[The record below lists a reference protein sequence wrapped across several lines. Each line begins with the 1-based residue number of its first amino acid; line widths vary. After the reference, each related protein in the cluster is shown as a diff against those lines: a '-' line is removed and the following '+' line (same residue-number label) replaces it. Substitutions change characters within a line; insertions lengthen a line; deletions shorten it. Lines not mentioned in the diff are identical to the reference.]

1 MKKGFHWLLS
11 LIVIG
16 CMMNVSELSAQKKKK
31 KKESKS
37 ETPAPPKKKEDQEP
51 KKVVDAVKRHSKID
65 GLFTFYR
72 DSVSGSLQMAIKE
85 EQLNKEFIHFHY
97 FENGVVEAGA
107 FKGSFRGSKIFK
119 INKYYNKIEFIT
131 QNNSLYF
138 DPENPLSKAADA
150 NVSNAIMF
158 SAKIEAGSM
167 IEGQYLIKADP
178 LFLKDVLGIIDRTA
192 FSKNPKGFKLGSL
205 SSSKTKYVDIKNY
218 DQNSDIIIQYSF
230 DNKKPAN
237 GGGNSVT
244 DARYVNVTVQHSFIE
259 VPNNSY
265 KPRMDDPRVGYFT
278 TEVSDMTTK
287 EAVNYKDLVHRWNL
301 EKKDP
306 SATLS
311 EPVEAITWW
320 IENTT
325 PMEFR
330 ESIKKGVLAWNIAFE
345 KAGFKNAM
353 VVKVQP
359 DTATWDAGDIN
370 YNVLRWTSSAKPLF
384 GGYGPS
390 LVNPRSGQILGAD
403 IMLEY
408 IHHTKRVLYDKL
420 FKLNTGQNME
430 EMNSDIQDLNPAL
443 CSMGYIMQSNTLLGN
458 AALMAEGANKEDL
471 KGLQEEAMIALI
483 MHEVGHT
490 LGLNHNMKAS
500 QRFSPAELANKDLIK
515 GQCLAGSV
523 MDYTTINLT
532 INPDDQGQYYDVAVG
547 PYDEWAI
554 EFGYKP
560 VIFDSELEKI
570 LSRSTEPEL
579 IFGNDADDMR
589 SPGKAID
596 PRVMVGDNSNDQIT
610 YSIDRFK
617 IVNNVM
623 SKIKDKY
630 TTEGES
636 YQELAQAYN
645 ILMSNYA
652 NGGTVISRFIGGVY
666 VDRAMAGQQD
676 ATMPY
681 TPVDYADQKRAMK
694 ALEEYIFSPTAFAA
708 PSDLYNYLALQR
720 RGFNFF
726 SGPEDPKIHTK
737 VIGYQKGILSQ
748 LLHKNT
754 LQRISDSELYG
765 NKYRLGEYMSDLNNA
780 IFKADT
786 YKSVNTFRQNLQIE
800 YVKRL
805 IGIIGE
811 KSTHTNMAKSMALYN
826 LKAAKKT
833 ASVGSANT
841 STKAHRQHLSYL
853 IDKALDED

>member
-1 MKKGFHWLLS
+1 MKKRFLWLLS
-11 LIVIG
+11 IIVVG
-16 CMMNVSELSAQKKKK
+16 CMINVSELSAQKKKK
-31 KKESKS
+31 KKDSKT
-37 ETPAPPKKKEDQEP
+37 ETPATPKKDDKEPE
-51 KKVVDAVKRHSKID
+51 KVADAVKKHIKID

-85 EQLNKEFIHFHY
+85 DQLNKEFIHFHY
-97 FENGVVEAGA
+97 FENGVVEASA
-107 FKGSFRGSKIFK
+107 FKGNFLGSKIFK
-119 INKYYNKIEFIT
+119 INKYYDKIEFIT
-131 QNNSLYF
+131 QNSSLYF

-150 NVSNAIMF
+150 NVSDAIMF

-167 IEGQYLIKADP
+167 KEGQYLIKADP

-192 FSKNPKGFKLGSL
+192 NSKNPKAFKMGGL

-218 DQNSDIIIQYSF
+218 DQNSDVIVQYSF

-237 GGGNSVT
+237 GGGKSVT
-244 DARYVNVTVQHSFIE
+244 DARYVNLTVQHSFIE
-259 VPNNSY
+259 VPNNNY
-265 KPRMDDPRVGYFT
+265 KPRIDDPRVGYFT

-287 EAVNYKDLVHRWNL
+287 EAINYKDLIHRWNL

-311 EPVEAITWW
+311 EPLEPITWW

-330 ESIKKGVLAWNIAFE
+330 ESIKKGVLAWNVAFE

-353 VVKVQP
+353 AVKIQP
-359 DTATWDAGDIN
+359 DTASWEAGDIN
-370 YNVLRWTSSAKPLF
+370 YNVLRWTSSTQPPF

-390 LVNPRSGQILGAD
+390 FVNPRTGQILGAD

-408 IHHTKRVLYDKL
+408 IHHTYRVFYEKL
-420 FKLNTGQNME
+420 FDLTTGQNME
-430 EMNSDIQDLNPAL
+430 ERNDDKQDLNPAL
-443 CSMGYIMQSNTLLGN
+443 CSMGYLMHSNTLLGR

-500 QRFSPAELANKDLIK
+500 QRFSPAELANKELIK

-532 INPDDQGQYYDVAVG
+532 VDPEDQGQYYDVAVG
-547 PYDEWAI
+547 PYDKWAI

-560 VIFDSELEKI
+560 VDSDSELEKI

-623 SKIKDKY
+623 RKIKDKY

-645 ILMSNYA
+645 VLMSNYA

-666 VDRAMAGQQD
+666 VDRAMAGQEG

-681 TPVDYADQKRAMK
+681 TPVDYDDQKRAMK
-694 ALEEYIFSPTAFAA
+694 ALEQYIFSPSAFAV
-708 PSDLYNYLALQR
+708 PSDLYNFLALQR

-726 SGPEDPKIHTK
+726 GGPEDPKIHAK
-737 VIGYQKGILSQ
+737 IVGYQKGILNH
-748 LLHKNT
+748 LLHRNT

-765 NKYRLGEYMSDLNNA
+765 NTYKLGEYMTDLNNA
-780 IFKADT
+780 IFKADA

-800 YVKRL
+800 YVENL
-805 IGIIGE
+805 ISIIGD

-826 LKAAKKT
+826 LKNVRKI
-833 ASVGSANT
+833 ASITTGDI
-841 STKAHRQHLSYL
+841 STKSHRQHLALL
-853 IDKALDED
+853 IDKSLDQD

>member
-1 MKKGFHWLLS
+1 MKKRFHWLLS
-11 LIVIG
+11 LIVVL
-16 CMMNVSELSAQKKKK
+16 CVMNVNESFAQKKKK
-31 KKESKS
+31 KKGAKVEIP
-37 ETPAPPKKKEDQEP
+37 TPPKKKEDNEP
-51 KKVVDAVKRHSKID
+51 KKVIDAVKKHSKID

-72 DSVSGSLQMAIKE
+72 DSLSGSLQMAIKE
-85 EQLNKEFIHFHY
+85 DQLNKEFIHFHY

-107 FKGSFRGSKIFK
+107 FKGNFRGSKIFK
-119 INKYYNKIEFIT
+119 INKYFNKIEFVA

-138 DPENPLSKAADA
+138 DSENPLSKAADA
-150 NVSNAIMF
+150 NVSDAIMF

-167 IEGQYLIKADP
+167 KEGQYLIKADP
-178 LFLKDVLGIIDRTA
+178 LFLKDVLGIIDGTA

-218 DQNSDIIIQYSF
+218 DQNTDIIVQYSF

-237 GGGNSVT
+237 GGGKSIT
-244 DARYVNVTVQHSFIE
+244 DARYVNLTVQHSFIE

-278 TEVSDMTTK
+278 TEVSDMTSK
-287 EAVNYKDLVHRWNL
+287 EVVNYKDLVHRWNL
-301 EKKDP
+301 EKKDQ

-311 EPVEAITWW
+311 EPVEPITWW

-330 ESIKKGVLAWNIAFE
+330 ESIKKGVLAWNVAFE

-353 VVKVQP
+353 AVKIQS
-359 DTATWDAGDIN
+359 DTASWDAGDIN
-370 YNVLRWTSSAKPLF
+370 YNVLRWTSSTRPPF

-390 LVNPRSGQILGAD
+390 FVNPRSGEILGAD

-408 IHHTKRVLYDKL
+408 IHHTYRVFFDKL
-420 FKLNTGQNME
+420 FKLNSGQNME
-430 EMNSDIQDLNPAL
+430 EMHSDLEGLNPAL
-443 CSMGYIMQSNTLLGN
+443 CSMGYIMHSNTLLGHAVLI
-458 AALMAEGANKEDL
+458 AADANKEDL
-471 KGLQEEAMIALI
+471 KGLQEEAMIHLI

-500 QRFSPAELANKDLIK
+500 QRFSPAQLADKELIK
-515 GQCLAGSV
+515 GECLTGSV

-532 INPDDQGQYYDVAVG
+532 LDSEDQGQYYDVAVG
-547 PYDEWAI
+547 PYDKWAI

-560 VIFDSELEKI
+560 VDSKSELDKI

-589 SPGKAID
+589 AAGKAID
-596 PRVMVGDNSNDQIT
+596 PRVMVNDNSNDQIT
-610 YSIDRFK
+610 YSIERFK

-623 SKIKDKY
+623 GKIKDKY

-636 YQELAQAYN
+636 YQELTQAYN
-645 ILMSNYA
+645 VLMSNYA
-652 NGGTVISRFIGGVY
+652 NGGTIISRFIGGVY
-666 VDRAMAGQQD
+666 VDRAMAGQEGS
-676 ATMPY
+676 TMPY
-681 TPVDYADQKRAMK
+681 TPVAYADQKRAMK
-694 ALEEYIFSPTAFAA
+694 ALEQYMFSPSAFTVPA
-708 PSDLYNYLALQR
+708 DLYNYLALQR

-726 SGPEDPKIHTK
+726 GGPEDPKIHAK

-765 NKYRLGEYMSDLNNA
+765 NKYKLGEYMSDLNNA

-805 IGIIGE
+805 IEIIGE

-826 LKAAKKT
+826 LKAANKI
-833 ASVGSANT
+833 AGIGSGNT

-853 IDKALDED
+853 IDKALDQD

>member
-1 MKKGFHWLLS
+1 MKKRFLWLLS
-11 LIVIG
+11 LIVVG
-16 CMMNVSELSAQKKKK
+16 CLINTSELSAQKKKK
-31 KKESKS
+31 KKDSKS
-37 ETPAPPKKKEDQEP
+37 ETPATPKKEEDKEP
-51 KKVVDAVKRHSKID
+51 KKVVDAVKKHSKID

-85 EQLNKEFIHFHY
+85 DQLNKEFIHFHY

-119 INKYYNKIEFIT
+119 INKYFNKIEFVT
-131 QNNSLYF
+131 QNSSLYF
-138 DPENPLSKAADA
+138 DPENALSRAANA
-150 NVSNAIMF
+150 NVSDAIMF

-167 IEGQYLIKADP
+167 KEGQYLIKADP
-178 LFLKDVLGIIDRTA
+178 LFLKDVLGIIDQTA
-192 FSKNPKGFKLGSL
+192 FSQNPKGFKLGTL
-205 SSSKTKYVDIKNY
+205 SSSKTKYVGIKNY
-218 DQNSDIIIQYSF
+218 DQNSDIIVQYSF

-237 GGGNSVT
+237 GGGKSVT
-244 DARYVNVTVQHSFIE
+244 DARYVNLTVQHSFIE
-259 VPNNSY
+259 VPDNNY
-265 KPRMDDPRVGYFT
+265 MPRIDDPRVGYFT
-278 TEVSDMTTK
+278 TEVSDMTSK
-287 EAVNYKDLVHRWNL
+287 DVINYKDLVNRWNL
-301 EKKDP
+301 QKKDP
-306 SATLS
+306 SASLS
-311 EPVEAITWW
+311 APVDPITWW

-330 ESIKKGVLAWNIAFE
+330 ESIKKGVLAWNVAFE
-345 KAGFKNAM
+345 KAGFKNTMA
-353 VVKVQP
+353 VKVQP

-370 YNVLRWTSSAKPLF
+370 YNVLRWTSSAKPPF
-384 GGYGPS
+384 GGYGPRF
-390 LVNPRSGQILGAD
+390 VNPRTGQILGAD

-408 IHHTKRVLYDKL
+408 IHHTNRVFYEKL
-420 FKLNTGQNME
+420 FDLTTGQNME
-430 EMNSDIQDLNPAL
+430 EVNNDIQDPNPAL
-443 CSMGYIMQSNTLLGN
+443 CSMGYLMQSNTLLGH

-471 KGLQEEAMIALI
+471 KGLQEESMIALI

-532 INPDDQGQYYDVAVG
+532 LDPDDQGQYYDVAVG
-547 PYDEWAI
+547 PYDKWAI

-560 VIFDSELEKI
+560 VSSDSELEKI

-630 TTEGES
+630 TTEGEF
-636 YQELAQAYN
+636 YQELSQAYN
-645 ILMSNYA
+645 VLMSNYA
-652 NGGTVISRFIGGVY
+652 SGGTVISRFIGGVY
-666 VDRAMAGQQD
+666 VDRAMAGQEG

-681 TPVDYADQKRAMK
+681 TPVAYVDQKRAMK
-694 ALEEYIFSPTAFAA
+694 ALEQYIFSPSAFAV

-726 SGPEDPKIHTK
+726 SGPEDPKIHAK

-765 NKYRLGEYMSDLNNA
+765 NEYRLGEYMSDLNNA

-786 YKSVNTFRQNLQIE
+786 YKSVNSFRQNLQIE

-826 LKAAKKT
+826 LKAAKRT
-833 ASVGSANT
+833 ASVGSGNT
-841 STKAHRQHLSYL
+841 STKAHRQHLTFL
-853 IDKALDED
+853 IDKVLDED